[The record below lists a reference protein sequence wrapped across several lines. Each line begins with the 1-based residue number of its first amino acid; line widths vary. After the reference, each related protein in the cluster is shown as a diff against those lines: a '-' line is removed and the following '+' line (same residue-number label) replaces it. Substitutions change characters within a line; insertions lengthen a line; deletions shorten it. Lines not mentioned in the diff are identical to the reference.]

1 MQLRNLVT
9 LSKREWASE
18 SLELTVDGLSAS
30 SVVVGEIATLA
41 HEVGDD
47 TVESRALVPVS
58 LLAGAEGTEVF
69 SGLGDNVVSQLE
81 RFVSLVI

>member
-1 MQLRNLVT
+1 M
-9 LSKREWASE
+9 
-18 SLELTVDGLSAS
+18 
-30 SVVVGEIATLA
+30 VGEIATLA